1 MSDKE
6 VKWKFS
12 TTYDTVNS
20 SVTYSR
26 IEEWSK
32 AMKEKYNDK
41 ILCNNCGNVISK
53 EVQEEFEGYCCIDC
67 KYAEYI
73 L

>member
-1 MSDKE
+1 
-6 VKWKFS
+6 
-12 TTYDTVNS
+12 
-20 SVTYSR
+20 
-26 IEEWSK
+26 
-32 AMKEKYNDK
+32 MKEKYNDK